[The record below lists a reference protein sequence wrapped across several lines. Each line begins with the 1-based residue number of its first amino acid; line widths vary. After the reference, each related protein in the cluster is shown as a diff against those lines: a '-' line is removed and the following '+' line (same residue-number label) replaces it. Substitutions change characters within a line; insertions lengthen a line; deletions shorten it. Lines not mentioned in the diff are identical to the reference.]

1 MVFIFHFCYLTETSF
16 LCQQEI
22 SPEISDDPRDRSHVS
37 FMQRNNDIKKG
48 TLYIVATPIGN
59 LEDITLR
66 AVRILKEV
74 QLIAAE
80 DTRRTRKLL
89 NAYDI
94 HTPLMSLYEQV
105 EEKKSGRLISRLHE
119 GMDVAYVSDA
129 GTPGISDP
137 GYVLVNQAISHGIK
151 VVPVPGVSAVIAA
164 LSVSGLPVDHF
175 IFYGFSPSRSASRKN
190 FLQSVAE
197 ETKTLVLYESPKRLI
212 ATLCDIESVLGDRR
226 IVVVRELTKVFEE
239 ILRGTV
245 SSVICT
251 LQEKT
256 VKGEITI
263 IIAGKKQTPPA
274 YSDNDIRAQLEQL
287 RSHTDL
293 SRRDI
298 IEKLAH
304 DMGIPRKRVYRIVI
318 NHEG

>member
-1 MVFIFHFCYLTETSF
+1 MHT
-16 LCQQEI
+16 
-22 SPEISDDPRDRSHVS
+22 DR
-37 FMQRNNDIKKG
+37 DIKKG
-48 TLYIVATPIGN
+48 ILYIVATPIGN

-66 AVRILKEV
+66 AIRILKEV

-89 NAYDI
+89 SAYDI

-105 EEKKSGRLISRLHE
+105 EEKKSGRLISMLHE
-119 GMDVAYVSDA
+119 GRNVAYVSDA

-137 GYVLVNQAISHGIK
+137 GHVLVEQAIAHGIR
-151 VVPVPGVSAVIAA
+151 VVPVPGASAVIAA
-164 LSVSGLPVDHF
+164 LSVSGLPIDHF
-175 IFYGFSPSRSASRKN
+175 IFYGFLPSRKVSRIN

-197 ETKTLVLYESPKRLI
+197 ETKTLVLYESPRRLI
-212 ATLCDIESVLGDRR
+212 ATLYDIESVLGDRR

-245 SSVICT
+245 NSVIRT

-263 IIAGKKQTPPA
+263 IIAGKKQIPPS
-274 YSDNDIRAQLEQL
+274 YSDNDIRTRLEQL
-287 RSHTDL
+287 RNHTDL
-293 SRRDI
+293 TRRDI

-304 DMGIPRKRVYRIVI
+304 DMGISRKRVYGIVI

>member
-1 MVFIFHFCYLTETSF
+1 M
-16 LCQQEI
+16 
-22 SPEISDDPRDRSHVS
+22 
-37 FMQRNNDIKKG
+37 
-48 TLYIVATPIGN
+48 ATPIGN

-66 AVRILKEV
+66 AIRILKDV

-105 EEKKSGRLISRLHE
+105 EEKKSSRLISRLHK
-119 GMDVAYVSDA
+119 GMNVAYVSDA

-137 GYVLVNQAISHGIK
+137 GYVLVDQAIAHGIK

-164 LSVSGLPVDHF
+164 LSVSGLPVEPF
-175 IFYGFSPSRSASRKN
+175 IFYGFLPSRSASRKI
-190 FLQSVAE
+190 FLQSVADE
-197 ETKTLVLYESPKRLI
+197 IKTLVLYESPKRLI
-212 ATLCDIESVLGDRR
+212 ATLYDIESVLGDRR
-226 IVVVRELTKVFEE
+226 IVVMRELTKVFEE

-245 SSVICT
+245 SSVMGT

-263 IIAGKKQTPPA
+263 IIAGKKQTPPS
-274 YSDNDIRAQLEQL
+274 YSDNDIRARLEQL

-304 DMGIPRKRVYRIVI
+304 DMGIPRKTVYKIVI

>member
-1 MVFIFHFCYLTETSF
+1 MH
-16 LCQQEI
+16 
-22 SPEISDDPRDRSHVS
+22 PDR
-37 FMQRNNDIKKG
+37 DIKKG

-66 AVRILKEV
+66 AIRILREV

-80 DTRRTRKLL
+80 DTRRTKKLL

-94 HTPLMSLYEQV
+94 HTPLVSLYEQV
-105 EEKKSGRLISRLHE
+105 EEKKSGRLISRLQE
-119 GMDVAYVSDA
+119 GSDIAYVSDA

-137 GYVLVNQAISHGIK
+137 GYVLVDQAITHGIR
-151 VVPVPGVSAVIAA
+151 VVPIPGVSAVIAA
-164 LSVSGLPVDHF
+164 LSVSGLPIDHF
-175 IFYGFSPSRSASRKN
+175 IFYGFLPSRSISRKN

-197 ETKTLVLYESPKRLI
+197 ETKTLVLYESPKRLM
-212 ATLCDIESVLGDRR
+212 ATLSDIESVLGDRR

-245 SSVICT
+245 RSVIGE
-251 LQEKT
+251 LQERT

-263 IIAGKKQTPPA
+263 IVAGKKQTRPS
-274 YSDNDIRAQLEQL
+274 YSDNDIRARSEQL
-287 RSHTDL
+287 HSHTDL

-298 IEKLAH
+298 IKKLAS
-304 DMGIPRKRVYRIVI
+304 DMGISRKRVYRLLV

>member
-1 MVFIFHFCYLTETSF
+1 MH
-16 LCQQEI
+16 
-22 SPEISDDPRDRSHVS
+22 PDR
-37 FMQRNNDIKKG
+37 DIKKG

-66 AVRILKEV
+66 AIRILREV

-80 DTRRTRKLL
+80 DTRRTKKLL

-94 HTPLMSLYEQV
+94 HTPLVSLYEQV
-105 EEKKSGRLISRLHE
+105 EEKKSGRLISRLQE
-119 GMDVAYVSDA
+119 GSDIAYVSDA

-137 GYVLVNQAISHGIK
+137 GYVLVDRAITHGIR
-151 VVPVPGVSAVIAA
+151 VVPIPGVSAVIAA
-164 LSVSGLPVDHF
+164 LSVSGLPIDHF
-175 IFYGFSPSRSASRKN
+175 IFYGFLPSRSISRKN

-197 ETKTLVLYESPKRLI
+197 ETKTLVLYESPKRLV
-212 ATLCDIESVLGDRR
+212 ATLSDIESVLGDRR

-245 SSVICT
+245 RSVIGE
-251 LQEKT
+251 LQERT

-263 IIAGKKQTPPA
+263 IVAGKKQTRPS
-274 YSDNDIRAQLEQL
+274 YSDNDIRARSEQL
-287 RSHTDL
+287 HSHTDL

-298 IEKLAH
+298 IKKLAS
-304 DMGIPRKRVYRIVI
+304 DMGISRKRVYRLLV

>member
-1 MVFIFHFCYLTETSF
+1 
-16 LCQQEI
+16 
-22 SPEISDDPRDRSHVS
+22 
-37 FMQRNNDIKKG
+37 MQRNSDIKKG

-66 AVRILKEV
+66 AIRILKEV
-74 QLIAAE
+74 PLIAAE

-105 EEKKSGRLISRLHE
+105 EGKKSPRLISKLNE

-129 GTPGISDP
+129 GTPCISDP
-137 GYVLVNQAISHGIK
+137 GYVLVSQAVEHGIK

-164 LSVSGLPVDHF
+164 LSVAGLPIDHF
-175 IFYGFSPSRSASRKN
+175 IFYGFFPSRASSRKN
-190 FLQSVAE
+190 FLRSLAE
-197 ETKTLVLYESPKRLI
+197 ETKTLVLYESPKRLM
-212 ATLCDIESVLGDRR
+212 ATLSDMESVLGDRR

-245 SSVICT
+245 SSVIHA
-251 LQEKT
+251 LREKT

-263 IIAGKKQTPPA
+263 IIAAKKQIPTS
-274 YSDNDIRAQLEQL
+274 YSDSDIRARLDQL
-287 RSHTDL
+287 RNDTDL

-304 DMGIPRKRVYRIVI
+304 DMAIPRKRVYKIVI

>member
-1 MVFIFHFCYLTETSF
+1 MH
-16 LCQQEI
+16 
-22 SPEISDDPRDRSHVS
+22 PDR
-37 FMQRNNDIKKG
+37 DIKKG

-66 AVRILKEV
+66 AIRILREV

-80 DTRRTRKLL
+80 DTRRTKKLL

-94 HTPLMSLYEQV
+94 HTPLVSLYEQV
-105 EEKKSGRLISRLHE
+105 EEKKSGRLISRLQE
-119 GMDVAYVSDA
+119 GSDIAYVSDA

-137 GYVLVNQAISHGIK
+137 GYVLVDRAITHGIR
-151 VVPVPGVSAVIAA
+151 VVPIPGVSAVIAA
-164 LSVSGLPVDHF
+164 LSVSGLPIDHF
-175 IFYGFSPSRSASRKN
+175 IFYGFLPSRSISRKN

-197 ETKTLVLYESPKRLI
+197 ETKTLVLYESPKRLM
-212 ATLCDIESVLGDRR
+212 ATLSDIESVLGDRR

-245 SSVICT
+245 RSVIGE
-251 LQEKT
+251 LQERT

-263 IIAGKKQTPPA
+263 IVAGKKQTRPS
-274 YSDNDIRAQLEQL
+274 YSDNDIRARSEQL
-287 RSHTDL
+287 HSHTDL

-298 IEKLAH
+298 IKKLAS
-304 DMGIPRKRVYRIVI
+304 DMGISRKRVYRLLV